1 MNRPSR
7 IAALFAAALAHV
19 QALPAQDVPPDSDS
33 LVSTAEQATDGTS
46 PTDGTDETQDGI
58 PVTGAPP
65 PPPAIVESLPPPD
78 AGPGAETPPAAEPPG
93 PVPPA
98 SPASETTPEA
108 PPAGNPFRQVTEAP
122 APQAPVPPAPVH
134 VAEPEPLAAPGERPS
149 PGVDLPELLRSH
161 WRAAVADGR
170 TELGFGEWLAF
181 EIGAGGGGDGTEPA
195 PRTQEER
202 TRAASLAWGTRAGPV
217 AMGEAGR
224 VVTVFGAAIPR
235 AMCSP
240 LTVCLIQLE
249 PGEVLTDT
257 PSWGDTARWQ
267 VVAKVQGSD
276 PETVVLEVK
285 PAADAEDTNLV
296 IPTDRRLYTISLA
309 NDPAVHTPILSF
321 TYPDS
326 AARESSARAAAR
338 REAREREARATA
350 VATKKT
356 LARTG
361 VETRKG
367 TVAADRL
374 DFGFGIEGKAKFR
387 PVRVFTDGSA
397 TYIDL
402 HPEYRG
408 AIPAVIAAEGED
420 NAPLNTRVTRNG
432 TRIVADRVV
441 SDIWLQA
448 GSRRVR
454 IWRDGE

>member
-1 MNRPSR
+1 MNRPAR
-7 IAALFAAALAHV
+7 IAAMLAATLAHV
-19 QALPAQDVPPDSDS
+19 QALPAQDAPPSDSDS
-33 LVSTAEQATDGTS
+33 LVSTAEQATDENPPS
-46 PTDGTDETQDGI
+46 DGTQDTA

-65 PPPAIVESLPPPD
+65 PPPAIVESLPPPA
-78 AGPGAETPPAAEPPG
+78 AGPAAETPMDAEPPG
-93 PVPPA
+93 PVRPA
-98 SPASETTPEA
+98 APTPEA
-108 PPAGNPFRQVTEAP
+108 TPETPLTGNPFRQVTEP
-122 APQAPVPPAPVH
+122 HTPQTPVPPAPAH
-134 VAEPEPLAAPGERPS
+134 VAEPEPAAPPGQRPS
-149 PGVDLPELLRSH
+149 HGVDLPELLRSH
-161 WRAAVADGR
+161 WRAAVANGR

-181 EIGAGGGGDGTEPA
+181 EIGAGGGGDGTDGPP

-202 TRAASLAWGTRAGPV
+202 TRDASLAWGTRAGPV

-326 AARESSARAAAR
+326 AARESRARAEAR
-338 REAREREARATA
+338 RQAREREARATA
-350 VATKKT
+350 EATKKT

-454 IWRDGE
+454 IRRDGE